1 MRKDP
6 IETTATGGTGAQP
19 RPYAPPAPTRSAPTG
34 SASAGSTPAT
44 AAAETT
50 AAEAPL
56 WDDTRADGFRRRWHE
71 LQTRFVED
79 PKATVAEA
87 RQIIDDAVQ
96 ALADNVHDREEEL
109 ARVGAR
115 TSDSTEGMRGTVL
128 QYHKLLDRVL
138 SV

>member
-1 MRKDP
+1 MREDP
-6 IETTATGGTGAQP
+6 IETTAAGGAGAQP
-19 RPYAPPAPTRSAPTG
+19 RPYTPPEPTPSAPTG
-34 SASAGSTPAT
+34 SASPTTTP
-44 AAAETT
+44 
-50 AAEAPL
+50 AEAPL
-56 WDDTRADGFRRRWHE
+56 WTDVRADGFRRRWHE
-71 LQTRFVED
+71 LQTQFVED

-96 ALADNVHDREEEL
+96 ALADSVHDREEEL
-109 ARVGAR
+109 ARAGAR